1 MKGFTKDGK
10 FRPTENRKKSS
21 LKKSDVRKKI
31 EIVDMTKEPLVKKS
45 DGTYELSAN
54 DKKKMDAFFSG
65 KRQPTL
71 PRNKQ
76 SLDTKDDVTAEV
88 NYSRG
93 LLTNELNHFEELK
106 EIREGNRENKKNME
120 KEIDIIVKD
129 LSHLATQIGAN
140 ESDGRISQAE
150 VNVAKGELTN
160 LLNNYE
166 DFREV
171 RNSEIENEK
180 EVNKMIHASIVDM
193 SKLIHGI
200 GVKN

>member
-10 FRPTENRKKSS
+10 FRPTGSKSKSS
-21 LKKSDVRKKI
+21 LKKSDVTRK
-31 EIVDMTKEPLVKKS
+31 DTK
-45 DGTYELSAN
+45 
-54 DKKKMDAFFSG
+54 
-65 KRQPTL
+65 
-71 PRNKQ
+71 PRFKQ
-76 SLDTKDDVTAEV
+76 SLDSKDDVTAEV
-88 NYSRG
+88 NYNRG

-106 EIREGNRENKKNME
+106 EIREGNRANKKNME

-129 LSHLATQIGAN
+129 ISHLATQIGAN

-160 LLNNYE
+160 LLNHYE
-166 DFREV
+166 TFKEI

-180 EVNKMIHASIVDM
+180 ELNKMIHTSIVDM

-200 GVKN
+200 GRRS